1 MTKTEMMTAY
11 NARSAAHV
19 YALGFVHMN
28 RLYAKKLSFEELSQ
42 YFKLDR
48 ASSKR
53 GGFLKIRI
61 KLTAKDR
68 AELSEF
74 FKLDRASSKRGGFLK
89 IRIKLTSADR
99 AKLSATAE
107 LIGTADLL
115 EKDTAHNK
123 GENFERELTERWTAE
138 TWVKDSI
145 PFNVAGDI
153 VVNGENVQVKLDGAE
168 LTNEKILARLGA

>member
-68 AELSEF
+68 AELS
-74 FKLDRASSKRGGFLK
+74 
-89 IRIKLTSADR
+89 
-99 AKLSATAE
+99 ATAE
-107 LIGTADLL
+107 LIGAEDLL
-115 EKDTAHNK
+115 TKDTAHNK

-138 TWVKDSI
+138 TWVKDSV

-153 VVNGENVQVKLDGAE
+153 RVDGVEIQIKLDGAE
-168 LTNEKILARLGA
+168 LTNEKILSRLAC